1 MFFWRHYLPVA
12 HSVSLCE
19 RIKMYV
25 CRREWIKWV
34 FFLRQRWSCRCI
46 IFRQMRTRLSVTK
59 TTQRSIFASLG
70 NLRSDDR
77 SQIWMYLIS
86 CTLVARRGAARH
98 SAFVFFVVLSNICV
112 VCGRTARNDQI
123 WRPADDYRT
132 LKYDVVTQ
140 KNSFPF
146 CFLQFYSG
154 QCLARPSTRQLVAF
168 SRLSPGWDDR
178 NCDQCEKKSSLF
190 FFQPRVFLRPV
201 PTNWE
206 PRQRAARCW
215 TTEPIGYIGGVP
227 SWQY

>member
-1 MFFWRHYLPVA
+1 MNKVGFLIFW
-12 HSVSLCE
+12 
-19 RIKMYV
+19 
-25 CRREWIKWV
+25 
-34 FFLRQRWSCRCI
+34 RQRWSCRCI

-59 TTQRSIFASLG
+59 TTQRSIFALLG

-86 CTLVARRGAARH
+86 CTLAARH

-132 LKYDVVTQ
+132 LQYDVVTQ

-146 CFLQFYSG
+146 CFFTVLFRSEFGGVWRDLQDGSTAASSFFQTLTWLG
-154 QCLARPSTRQLVAF
+154 RPKLRPV
-168 SRLSPGWDDR
+168 REKVLS
-178 NCDQCEKKSSLF
+178 L

-201 PTNWE
+201 PMNWE

-215 TTEPIGYIGGVP
+215 TTEPIGCIGGVP
-227 SWQY
+227 S